1 MERKFNFTGISRHLD
16 VIQNCYKERDCAHG
30 ERNVN

>member
-1 MERKFNFTGISRHLD
+1 MERKFNFTGISRQLD
-16 VIQNCYKERDCAHG
+16 VIQTGYKERDCAHG